1 MSIQRKIRLV
11 RGLLTGPKT
20 REQVDRIAG
29 ASNGPE
35 IIRQLR
41 ALGLRIDCRMMPS
54 TDRDGLPCRYG
65 LYSLASM
72 AQAEAWL
79 RDGHV
84 PA

>member
-72 AQAEAWL
+72 AEGEEWL
-79 RDGHV
+79 RSHGV
-84 PA
+84 LP